1 MAPILS
7 RNLTSLGVYKEGKCF
22 PSGVSGS
29 VEVSG
34 EGKAGGGSPWR
45 EAKLLVLPEV
55 VRVGWMGPW
64 SSS

>member
-7 RNLTSLGVYKEGKCF
+7 RNLISLGAYKEGKCF

-29 VEVSG
+29 VEILG
-34 EGKAGGGSPWR
+34 EGKARGGSPWR

-55 VRVGWMGPW
+55 VK
-64 SSS
+64 

>member
-1 MAPILS
+1 MP
-7 RNLTSLGVYKEGKCF
+7 

-34 EGKAGGGSPWR
+34 EGKAEGRSPWR

-55 VRVGWMGPW
+55 VRGMDGPLVLRLERGAAGWREA
-64 SSS
+64 SSG